1 MRFHTT
7 IESTVN
13 ADDPMWDVVI
23 AGDDVEEYDGTSV
36 QCGRDVLDSW
46 IADQTS
52 LADQAPPQLT
62 DEYGNPY
69 LRAVVRFSDDPDE
82 HDNRVA
88 IVGSD
93 ELEHDTSAE
102 LDAVDAAKD
111 AKLYA
116 KYLDRRAD
124 EQLEEALPD
133 ARKAGHR
140 PNFLARRVAPAVS
153 KPIALRM
160 MNT

>member
-7 IESTVN
+7 IEGTVN
-13 ADDPMWDVVI
+13 AEDPMWYTVI

-36 QCGRDVLDSW
+36 QCGRDVLDLW

-52 LADQAPPQLT
+52 LADQDPPQLT
-62 DEYGNPY
+62 DEHGNPY

-82 HDNRVA
+82 HDNPVA

-93 ELEHDTSAE
+93 ALEQDTSAE

-116 KYLDRRAD
+116 KHLDRRAD

-133 ARKAGHR
+133 AKKAGHR
-140 PNFLARRVAPAVS
+140 SNFLVRRVAPAVS
-153 KPIALRM
+153 KTIALRL